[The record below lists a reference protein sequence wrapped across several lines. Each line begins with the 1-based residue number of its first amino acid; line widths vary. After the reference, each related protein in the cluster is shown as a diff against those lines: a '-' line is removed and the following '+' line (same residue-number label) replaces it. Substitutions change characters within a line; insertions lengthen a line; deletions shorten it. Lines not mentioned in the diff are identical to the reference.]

1 MMLFCCREEAMG
13 MAKRNGGIKAAI
25 RDIAIIVAGLAG
37 AFVFFLV
44 VVGVIVGLPVAEVF
58 CIFAAMGSGLP

>member
-1 MMLFCCREEAMG
+1 MIER
-13 MAKRNGGIKAAI
+13 I
-25 RDIAIIVAGLAG
+25 RDIAVIAVGLVG
-37 AFVFFLV
+37 AFAFFLV

>member
-1 MMLFCCREEAMG
+1 